1 MKSYKCK
8 GSFLIDSM
16 ARFLL
21 IGLITLLLIPM
32 MNQMQASIN
41 HKLQTI
47 DASKVILTTV
57 SKINKEEL
65 KKGVTIGKYDIK
77 QSDQQICAISKI
89 PLLIKRHV
97 YSINVKAFSLI
108 EMLVAMM
115 VISKTFL
122 IESRELTTVD
132 FEFFSRDIL
141 EDFKGV
147 DRNDIEIR
155 QQRIILHKGEEMIE
169 YKLIN
174 NKIIKVVNDRGNIT
188 LINNV
193 TAFTANIYY
202 KSIIKITITVKVG
215 TNLQTKTIYV

>member
-1 MKSYKCK
+1 
-8 GSFLIDSM
+8 
-16 ARFLL
+16 
-21 IGLITLLLIPM
+21 
-32 MNQMQASIN
+32 
-41 HKLQTI
+41 
-47 DASKVILTTV
+47 
-57 SKINKEEL
+57 
-65 KKGVTIGKYDIK
+65 
-77 QSDQQICAISKI
+77 
-89 PLLIKRHV
+89 
-97 YSINVKAFSLI
+97 
-108 EMLVAMM
+108 MLVAMM
-115 VISKTFL
+115 VISITLLIVPDLIRLSKTFL
-122 IESRELTTVD
+122 IESRESTVD

>member
-1 MKSYKCK
+1 
-8 GSFLIDSM
+8 
-16 ARFLL
+16 
-21 IGLITLLLIPM
+21 
-32 MNQMQASIN
+32 
-41 HKLQTI
+41 
-47 DASKVILTTV
+47 
-57 SKINKEEL
+57 
-65 KKGVTIGKYDIK
+65 
-77 QSDQQICAISKI
+77 
-89 PLLIKRHV
+89 
-97 YSINVKAFSLI
+97 
-108 EMLVAMM
+108 MLVAMM
-115 VISKTFL
+115 VISITLL

>member
-1 MKSYKCK
+1 MI
-8 GSFLIDSM
+8 L
-16 ARFLL
+16 
-21 IGLITLLLIPM
+21 
-32 MNQMQASIN
+32 
-41 HKLQTI
+41 
-47 DASKVILTTV
+47 SKVT
-57 SKINKEEL
+57 NKFVL
-65 KKGVTIGKYDIK
+65 F
-77 QSDQQICAISKI
+77 QKI

-115 VISKTFL
+115 VISITLLIVPDLIRLSKTFL
-122 IESRELTTVD
+122 IESRESTVD

>member
-1 MKSYKCK
+1 MI
-8 GSFLIDSM
+8 L
-16 ARFLL
+16 
-21 IGLITLLLIPM
+21 
-32 MNQMQASIN
+32 
-41 HKLQTI
+41 
-47 DASKVILTTV
+47 SKVT
-57 SKINKEEL
+57 NKFVL
-65 KKGVTIGKYDIK
+65 F
-77 QSDQQICAISKI
+77 QKI

-115 VISKTFL
+115 VISIILLIVPDLIRLSKTFL

-147 DRNDIEIR
+147 DKNDIEIR

-188 LINNV
+188 MINNV

-202 KSIIKITITVKVG
+202 KSIIKITITVKSVQICRLKLFMY
-215 TNLQTKTIYV
+215 NLLEFKWVLLKRMWNNLLILIYIKKKDM

>member
-1 MKSYKCK
+1 MI
-8 GSFLIDSM
+8 L
-16 ARFLL
+16 
-21 IGLITLLLIPM
+21 
-32 MNQMQASIN
+32 
-41 HKLQTI
+41 
-47 DASKVILTTV
+47 SKVT
-57 SKINKEEL
+57 NKFVL
-65 KKGVTIGKYDIK
+65 F
-77 QSDQQICAISKI
+77 QKI

-115 VISKTFL
+115 VISITLLIVPDLIRLNKTFL

-188 LINNV
+188 MINNV

-215 TNLQTKTIYV
+215 TNLQTKTIYFSIFTFYISQYSLKLKTLYNIETDYNYKIVLLLKEGKTHES

>member
-1 MKSYKCK
+1 MI
-8 GSFLIDSM
+8 L
-16 ARFLL
+16 
-21 IGLITLLLIPM
+21 
-32 MNQMQASIN
+32 
-41 HKLQTI
+41 
-47 DASKVILTTV
+47 SKVT
-57 SKINKEEL
+57 NKFVL
-65 KKGVTIGKYDIK
+65 F
-77 QSDQQICAISKI
+77 QKI

-115 VISKTFL
+115 VTSITLLIVPDLIRLSKTFL

-147 DRNDIEIR
+147 DRNDIELR

-188 LINNV
+188 MINNV
-193 TAFTANIYY
+193 TSFTANIYY

-215 TNLQTKTIYV
+215 TNVQTKTIYV

>member
-1 MKSYKCK
+1 MI
-8 GSFLIDSM
+8 L
-16 ARFLL
+16 
-21 IGLITLLLIPM
+21 
-32 MNQMQASIN
+32 
-41 HKLQTI
+41 
-47 DASKVILTTV
+47 SKVT
-57 SKINKEEL
+57 NKFVL
-65 KKGVTIGKYDIK
+65 F
-77 QSDQQICAISKI
+77 QKI

-115 VISKTFL
+115 VISITLLIVPDLIRLSKTFL
-122 IESRELTTVD
+122 IESRDLTTVD

-141 EDFKGV
+141 DDFKGV

-155 QQRIILHKGEEMIE
+155 QHRIILHKGEEMIE
-169 YKLIN
+169 YK
-174 NKIIKVVNDRGNIT
+174 

-215 TNLQTKTIYV
+215 TNVQTKTIYV

>member
-16 ARFLL
+16 AGFLL

-65 KKGVTIGKYDIK
+65 I
-77 QSDQQICAISKI
+77 
-89 PLLIKRHV
+89 

-108 EMLVAMM
+108 EMLVAML
-115 VISKTFL
+115 VISITLLIVPDLIRLSKTFL
-122 IESRELTTVD
+122 NESRELTTVD

-188 LINNV
+188 MLNNV

-215 TNLQTKTIYV
+215 TNVQTKTIYA

>member
-1 MKSYKCK
+1 MI
-8 GSFLIDSM
+8 L
-16 ARFLL
+16 
-21 IGLITLLLIPM
+21 
-32 MNQMQASIN
+32 
-41 HKLQTI
+41 
-47 DASKVILTTV
+47 SKVT
-57 SKINKEEL
+57 NKFVL
-65 KKGVTIGKYDIK
+65 FQKM
-77 QSDQQICAISKI
+77 

>member
-1 MKSYKCK
+1 MI
-8 GSFLIDSM
+8 L
-16 ARFLL
+16 
-21 IGLITLLLIPM
+21 
-32 MNQMQASIN
+32 
-41 HKLQTI
+41 
-47 DASKVILTTV
+47 SKVT
-57 SKINKEEL
+57 NKFVL
-65 KKGVTIGKYDIK
+65 F
-77 QSDQQICAISKI
+77 QKI

-115 VISKTFL
+115 VISITLL
-122 IESRELTTVD
+122 IESRDLTTVD

-141 EDFKGV
+141 DDFKGV

-155 QQRIILHKGEEMIE
+155 QHRIILHKGEEMIE

-188 LINNV
+188 MINNV

-215 TNLQTKTIYV
+215 TNVQTKTIYV

>member
-1 MKSYKCK
+1 MI
-8 GSFLIDSM
+8 L
-16 ARFLL
+16 
-21 IGLITLLLIPM
+21 
-32 MNQMQASIN
+32 
-41 HKLQTI
+41 
-47 DASKVILTTV
+47 SKVT
-57 SKINKEEL
+57 NKFVL
-65 KKGVTIGKYDIK
+65 F
-77 QSDQQICAISKI
+77 QKI

-115 VISKTFL
+115 VISITLL

>member
-1 MKSYKCK
+1 MI
-8 GSFLIDSM
+8 L
-16 ARFLL
+16 
-21 IGLITLLLIPM
+21 
-32 MNQMQASIN
+32 
-41 HKLQTI
+41 
-47 DASKVILTTV
+47 SKVT
-57 SKINKEEL
+57 NKFVL
-65 KKGVTIGKYDIK
+65 F
-77 QSDQQICAISKI
+77 QKI

-115 VISKTFL
+115 VISIILLIVPDLIRLSKTFL
-122 IESRELTTVD
+122 IES
-132 FEFFSRDIL
+132 
-141 EDFKGV
+141 
-147 DRNDIEIR
+147 R
-155 QQRIILHKGEEMIE
+155 QQRIILHKGEKMIE

-188 LINNV
+188 MINNV

>member
-1 MKSYKCK
+1 M
-8 GSFLIDSM
+8 
-16 ARFLL
+16 
-21 IGLITLLLIPM
+21 
-32 MNQMQASIN
+32 
-41 HKLQTI
+41 
-47 DASKVILTTV
+47 TTV

-77 QSDQQICAISKI
+77 QSDQQICAISKNTTSYQ
-89 PLLIKRHV
+89 RHV

-115 VISKTFL
+115 VISITLLIVPDLIRLSKTFL
-122 IESRELTTVD
+122 IESRDLTTVD

-141 EDFKGV
+141 DDFKGV

-155 QQRIILHKGEEMIE
+155 QHRIILHKGEEMIE

-188 LINNV
+188 MINNV

-215 TNLQTKTIYV
+215 TNVQTKTIYV